1 MDNMDEHLL
10 KRMEL
15 LENRLHEHI
24 EHYAQ
29 NNKTLALLA
38 QRMDIFTVQFSSH
51 DIKEL
56 EYQKKI
62 DEHLTK
68 MGELIEHI
76 KTIDIDATKKVVEG
90 YKGMVTF
97 KGFILALAA
106 ISAGTAAIFGGF
118 MWVFNQFHNQV

>member
-1 MDNMDEHLL
+1 
-10 KRMEL
+10 MEL